1 MEELFGNVTIAQV
14 AAWLLAIAA
23 AIVSISKAWEIV
35 RKIFHPDADLR
46 DRVDKHDEILAND
59 HQRLK
64 KIEAKLEDT
73 DKFKGVVCRAMLAQL
88 EDDNEA
94 GKKEAKKELNS
105 YLTQR

>member
-1 MEELFGNVTIAQV
+1 MEYITISQA
-14 AAWLLAIAA
+14 AAWLVAA
-23 AIVSISKAWEIV
+23 AAALVSFSKAWEII
-35 RKIFHPDADLR
+35 RKIFHPEADLR
-46 DRVDKHDEILAND
+46 ARVDKHDEILAND

-73 DKFKGVVCRAMLAQL
+73 DKFKGVMCRAMLAQL
-88 EDDNEA
+88 EDGDEA